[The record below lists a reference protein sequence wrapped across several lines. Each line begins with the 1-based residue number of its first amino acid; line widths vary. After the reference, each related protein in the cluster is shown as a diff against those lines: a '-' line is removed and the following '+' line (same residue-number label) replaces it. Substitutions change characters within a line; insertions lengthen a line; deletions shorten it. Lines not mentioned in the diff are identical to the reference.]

1 MAKKVEIF
9 VDDLA
14 RLKLVRKL
22 VDEQIEL
29 RHKILRERLL
39 KRSKKSNKHI
49 FMGVD
54 YSILAI
60 FRQSK
65 RMDNDK
71 LRKAIGEK
79 KYDAFK
85 TKIVDSVEFKPVAHD
100 LDNETEL
107 TKQIVNS
114 TVLSLVNQQ
123 VA

>member
-9 VDDLA
+9 IDDLA

-29 RHKILRERLL
+29 RHKILKERLL
-39 KRSKKSNKHI
+39 KRSRKSNKHI

-71 LRKAIGEK
+71 IRKAIGEK
-79 KYDAFK
+79 KYDAYK
-85 TKIVDSVEFKPVAHD
+85 TKIVESVEFKPVAHD
-100 LDNETEL
+100 LNNETEL
-107 TKQIVNS
+107 TKQVVNS

>member
-1 MAKKVEIF
+1 MAKKVEVF

-29 RHKILRERLL
+29 RHKILKERLL

-65 RMDNDK
+65 RMDTEK

-85 TKIVDSVEFKPVAHD
+85 TKIVESVEFKPVAHD
-100 LDNETEL
+100 SNNETEL

>member
-1 MAKKVEIF
+1 MAKKVEFFI
-9 VDDLA
+9 DDLA

-29 RHKILRERLL
+29 RHKILKERLS
-39 KRSKKSNKHI
+39 KRSKKASKQI
-49 FMGVD
+49 FMGKD
-54 YSILAI
+54 YSIFAI

-65 RMDNDK
+65 RMDTEK

-85 TKIVDSVEFKPVAHD
+85 TKIVESVEFKPVAHD

-107 TKQIVNS
+107 TKQVVNS

>member
-1 MAKKVEIF
+1 MAIKVEIF
-9 VDDLA
+9 IDDQA

-22 VDEQIEL
+22 GDEQIEL
-29 RHKILRERLL
+29 RHKILKERLS
-39 KRSKKSNKHI
+39 KRSKKANKHI

-85 TKIVDSVEFKPVAHD
+85 TKIVESVEFKPVAHD
-100 LDNETEL
+100 LNNETEL
-107 TKQIVNS
+107 TKQVVNS
-114 TVLSLVNQQ
+114 TVISLVNKQ

>member
-1 MAKKVEIF
+1 MAKKVESF

-29 RHKILRERLL
+29 RHKILKERLL
-39 KRSKKSNKHI
+39 KRSKKANKHI

-65 RMDNDK
+65 RMDTEK

-85 TKIVDSVEFKPVAHD
+85 TKIVESVEFKPVAHD
-100 LDNETEL
+100 LDNEREL
-107 TKQIVNS
+107 TKQVVNS
-114 TVLSLVNQQ
+114 TVLSLVDKQ

>member
-1 MAKKVEIF
+1 MAKKVDNL

-79 KYDAFK
+79 KYDAYK
-85 TKIVDSVEFKPVAHD
+85 TKIVESVEFKPVAHD

-107 TKQIVNS
+107 TKQVVNS
-114 TVLSLVNQQ
+114 TVLSLVDKQ

>member
-1 MAKKVEIF
+1 MAKKVDNL

-29 RHKILRERLL
+29 RHKILRERLS
-39 KRSKKSNKHI
+39 KRSKKASKQI

-54 YSILAI
+54 YSIFAI

-65 RMDNDK
+65 RMDNEK

-79 KYDAFK
+79 RYDAFK
-85 TKIVDSVEFKPVAHD
+85 TKIVESVEFKAVAHD

-107 TKQIVNS
+107 TEQIVNS
-114 TVLSLVNQQ
+114 TVSSLVNQQ

>member
-79 KYDAFK
+79 KYDAYK
-85 TKIVDSVEFKPVAHD
+85 TKIVESVEFKPVAHD
-100 LDNETEL
+100 LD
-107 TKQIVNS
+107 
-114 TVLSLVNQQ
+114 LSLIHI
-123 VA
+123 

>member
-79 KYDAFK
+79 KYDAYK
-85 TKIVDSVEFKPVAHD
+85 TKIVESVEFKPVAHD
-100 LDNETEL
+100 LNSEREL
-107 TKQIVNS
+107 TEQTVNS
-114 TVLSLVNQQ
+114 TVLSLVEKQ

>member
-1 MAKKVEIF
+1 MTKKVEIF

-85 TKIVDSVEFKPVAHD
+85 TKIVESVEFKPVAHD

-107 TKQIVNS
+107 TKRVVNS
-114 TVLSLVNQQ
+114 TVLSLVDQQ

>member
-65 RMDNDK
+65 RMDNEK

-79 KYDAFK
+79 RYDAFK
-85 TKIVDSVEFKPVAHD
+85 TKNYKIIEICPNHFRR
-100 LDNETEL
+100 
-107 TKQIVNS
+107 I
-114 TVLSLVNQQ
+114 
-123 VA
+123 

>member
-1 MAKKVEIF
+1 MAKKVDNL

-29 RHKILRERLL
+29 RHKILRERLS
-39 KRSKKSNKHI
+39 KRSRKASKQI

-65 RMDNDK
+65 RMDTEK

-100 LDNETEL
+100 LEQEREL
-107 TKQIVNS
+107 TEQTVNS
-114 TVLSLVNQQ
+114 TVLSLVEKQ

>member
-29 RHKILRERLL
+29 RHKILKERLL

-49 FMGVD
+49 FRGVD

-79 KYDAFK
+79 KYDAYK
-85 TKIVDSVEFKPVAHD
+85 TKIVESVEFKPVAHD
-100 LDNETEL
+100 LNNETEL
-107 TKQIVNS
+107 TKQVVNS

>member
-1 MAKKVEIF
+1 MAKKVENLI
-9 VDDLA
+9 DDLA
-14 RLKLVRKL
+14 RLKLVQKL
-22 VDEQIEL
+22 VAEQIEL
-29 RHKILRERLL
+29 RHRILRERLS
-39 KRSKKSNKHI
+39 KRSKKANKHI

-100 LDNETEL
+100 LEHEAEL
-107 TKQIVNS
+107 TSKVVNS
-114 TVLSLVNQQ
+114 TVLSLVNQ

>member
-39 KRSKKSNKHI
+39 KRSRKSNKHI

-85 TKIVDSVEFKPVAHD
+85 TKIVESVEFKPVAHD

-107 TKQIVNS
+107 TKRVVNS
-114 TVLSLVNQQ
+114 TVLSLVDQQ

>member
-1 MAKKVEIF
+1 MAKKVEFFI
-9 VDDLA
+9 DDLA

-29 RHKILRERLL
+29 RHKILKERLS
-39 KRSKKSNKHI
+39 KRSKKASKQI
-49 FMGVD
+49 FMGKD
-54 YSILAI
+54 YSIFAI

-65 RMDNDK
+65 RMDNEK

-85 TKIVDSVEFKPVAHD
+85 TKIVESVEFKPVAHD

>member
-1 MAKKVEIF
+1 MAKKVEVF

-49 FMGVD
+49 FTGVD

-79 KYDAFK
+79 KYDAYK
-85 TKIVDSVEFKPVAHD
+85 TKIVESVEFKPVAHD
-100 LDNETEL
+100 LNNETEL
-107 TKQIVNS
+107 TKQVVNS

>member
-1 MAKKVEIF
+1 MAKKVENL

-14 RLKLVRKL
+14 RLKLVQKL
-22 VDEQIEL
+22 VAEQIEL

-85 TKIVDSVEFKPVAHD
+85 TKIVESVEFKPVAHD
-100 LDNETEL
+100 SNNETEL
-107 TKQIVNS
+107 TKQVVNS

>member
-1 MAKKVEIF
+1 MTKKVEIF

-29 RHKILRERLL
+29 RHKILKERLL

-79 KYDAFK
+79 KYDAYK
-85 TKIVDSVEFKPVAHD
+85 TKIVESVEFKPVAHD

-107 TKQIVNS
+107 TKQVVNS

>member
-29 RHKILRERLL
+29 RHKILKERLL

-79 KYDAFK
+79 KYDAYK
-85 TKIVDSVEFKPVAHD
+85 TKIVESVEFKPVAHD
-100 LDNETEL
+100 SNNETEL
-107 TKQIVNS
+107 TKQVVNS

>member
-9 VDDLA
+9 IDDLA

-29 RHKILRERLL
+29 RHKILKERLS
-39 KRSKKSNKHI
+39 KRSKKASKQI
-49 FMGVD
+49 FMGKD
-54 YSILAI
+54 YSIFAI

-65 RMDNDK
+65 RMDTEK

-85 TKIVDSVEFKPVAHD
+85 TKIVESVEFKPVAHD

>member
-14 RLKLVRKL
+14 RLKLVQKL
-22 VDEQIEL
+22 VAEQIEL

-79 KYDAFK
+79 KYDAYK
-85 TKIVDSVEFKPVAHD
+85 TKIVESVEFKPVAHD
-100 LDNETEL
+100 SNNETEL
-107 TKQIVNS
+107 TKQVVNS

>member
-85 TKIVDSVEFKPVAHD
+85 TKIVESVEFKAVAHD
-100 LDNETEL
+100 LENETEL
-107 TKQIVNS
+107 TKQVVNS
-114 TVLSLVNQQ
+114 TVLSLVSQ

>member
-1 MAKKVEIF
+1 MAKKVENL

-29 RHKILRERLL
+29 RHKILKERLL

-65 RMDNDK
+65 RMDTEK

-79 KYDAFK
+79 KYDAYK

-100 LDNETEL
+100 LNSEREL
-107 TKQIVNS
+107 TEQTVNS
-114 TVLSLVNQQ
+114 TVLSLVEKQ

>member
-1 MAKKVEIF
+1 MVKKVENL

-14 RLKLVRKL
+14 RLKLVQKL
-22 VDEQIEL
+22 VAEQIEL
-29 RHKILRERLL
+29 RHRILRERLS
-39 KRSKKSNKHI
+39 KRSKKANKHI

-100 LDNETEL
+100 LEHEEEL
-107 TKQIVNS
+107 TSKVVNS
-114 TVLSLVNQQ
+114 TVLSLVSQ

>member
-1 MAKKVEIF
+1 MAKKVENL

-14 RLKLVRKL
+14 RLKLVQKL
-22 VDEQIEL
+22 VAEQIEL
-29 RHKILRERLL
+29 RHKILKERLL
-39 KRSKKSNKHI
+39 KRSRKSNKHI

-79 KYDAFK
+79 KYDAYK
-85 TKIVDSVEFKPVAHD
+85 TKIVESVEFKPVAHD
-100 LDNETEL
+100 LNNETEL

-114 TVLSLVNQQ
+114 TVLSLVEKQ

>member
-29 RHKILRERLL
+29 RHKILRERLS
-39 KRSKKSNKHI
+39 KRSKKANKHI

-65 RMDNDK
+65 RMDTEK

-100 LDNETEL
+100 LNSEREL
-107 TKQIVNS
+107 TEQTVNS
-114 TVLSLVNQQ
+114 TVLSLVEKQ

>member
-9 VDDLA
+9 IDDLA

-29 RHKILRERLL
+29 RHKILKERLL

-85 TKIVDSVEFKPVAHD
+85 TKIVESVEFKPVAHD

-107 TKQIVNS
+107 TKRVVNS
-114 TVLSLVNQQ
+114 TVLSLVDQQ

>member
-39 KRSKKSNKHI
+39 KRSKNSNKHI

-79 KYDAFK
+79 KYDAYK
-85 TKIVDSVEFKPVAHD
+85 TKIVESVEFKPVAHD

-107 TKQIVNS
+107 TKQVVNS

>member
-1 MAKKVEIF
+1 MAKKVENL

-14 RLKLVRKL
+14 RLKLVQKL
-22 VDEQIEL
+22 VADQIEL
-29 RHKILRERLL
+29 RHRILRERLS
-39 KRSKKSNKHI
+39 KRSKKANKHI

-65 RMDNDK
+65 RMDTEK

-79 KYDAFK
+79 KYDAYK

-100 LDNETEL
+100 LNSEREL
-107 TKQIVNS
+107 TEQTVNS
-114 TVLSLVNQQ
+114 TVLSLVEKQ

>member
-1 MAKKVEIF
+1 MAKKVENL

-14 RLKLVRKL
+14 RLKLVQKL
-22 VDEQIEL
+22 VAEQIEL
-29 RHKILRERLL
+29 RHKILRERLS
-39 KRSKKSNKHI
+39 KRSKKANKHI

-65 RMDNDK
+65 RMDTEK

-100 LDNETEL
+100 LNSEREL
-107 TKQIVNS
+107 TEQTVNS
-114 TVLSLVNQQ
+114 TVLSLVEKQ

>member
-1 MAKKVEIF
+1 MAKKVENL

-14 RLKLVRKL
+14 RLKLVQKL
-22 VDEQIEL
+22 VAEQIEL

-65 RMDNDK
+65 RMDTEK

-79 KYDAFK
+79 KYDAYK
-85 TKIVDSVEFKPVAHD
+85 TKIVESVEFKPVAHD
-100 LDNETEL
+100 LNSEREL
-107 TKQIVNS
+107 TEQTVNS
-114 TVLSLVNQQ
+114 TVLSLVEKQ

>member
-1 MAKKVEIF
+1 MAKKVDNL

-14 RLKLVRKL
+14 RHKLVRKL

-29 RHKILRERLL
+29 RHKILKERLS
-39 KRSKKSNKHI
+39 KRSKKASKQI
-49 FMGVD
+49 FMGKD
-54 YSILAI
+54 YSIFAI

-65 RMDNDK
+65 RMDTEK

-85 TKIVDSVEFKPVAHD
+85 TKIVESVEFKPVAHD

>member
-1 MAKKVEIF
+1 MAKKVENL

-14 RLKLVRKL
+14 RLKLVQKL
-22 VDEQIEL
+22 VAEQIEL
-29 RHKILRERLL
+29 RHRILRERLS
-39 KRSKKSNKHI
+39 KRSKKASKHI
-49 FMGVD
+49 FMVAD

-79 KYDAFK
+79 KYDALK
-85 TKIVDSVEFKPVAHD
+85 TKIVERVEFKAVAHD
-100 LDNETEL
+100 LENETEL
-107 TKQIVNS
+107 TKQVVNS
-114 TVLSLVNQQ
+114 TVLSLVSQ

>member
-1 MAKKVEIF
+1 MVKKVENL

-14 RLKLVRKL
+14 RLKLVQKL
-22 VDEQIEL
+22 VAEQIEL
-29 RHKILRERLL
+29 RHRILRERLL
-39 KRSKKSNKHI
+39 KRSKKANKHI

-85 TKIVDSVEFKPVAHD
+85 TKIVESVEFKPVAHD
-100 LDNETEL
+100 LEHETEL
-107 TKQIVNS
+107 TSKVVNS
-114 TVLSLVNQQ
+114 TVLSLVNK

>member
-1 MAKKVEIF
+1 MAKKVDNL

-29 RHKILRERLL
+29 RHKILRERLS
-39 KRSKKSNKHI
+39 KRSKKASKQI

-85 TKIVDSVEFKPVAHD
+85 TKIVESIEFKPVAHD

-107 TKQIVNS
+107 TKRVVNS
-114 TVLSLVNQQ
+114 TVLSLVDQQ

>member
-1 MAKKVEIF
+1 MAKKVENL

-14 RLKLVRKL
+14 RLKLVQKL
-22 VDEQIEL
+22 VAEQIEL
-29 RHKILRERLL
+29 RHKILRERLS
-39 KRSKKSNKHI
+39 KRSKKANKHI

-65 RMDNDK
+65 RMDTEK

-85 TKIVDSVEFKPVAHD
+85 TKIVDSVEFKPVPHD
-100 LDNETEL
+100 MEQEREL
-107 TKQIVNS
+107 TNKVVNS

>member
-9 VDDLA
+9 IDDLA

-29 RHKILRERLL
+29 RHKILKERLL
-39 KRSKKSNKHI
+39 KRSRKSNKHI

-79 KYDAFK
+79 KYDAYK
-85 TKIVDSVEFKPVAHD
+85 TKIVESVEFKPVAHD

-107 TKQIVNS
+107 TKQVVNS